1 MNNLT
6 DFDFLILEF
15 INKFDKIHIDK
26 IRAKFSKG
34 KHSIDY
40 RLELLSTGKRHSSG
54 FFVEDNSSYIEMNC
68 KYVIDEIGCTVA
80 EPLDT
85 YFITEKGKKVLLDQQ
100 IVSKK
105 ESWKTFRHSF
115 LYPAIT
121 VVTVSLITIALTSHF
136 KTK

>member
-15 INKFDKIHIDK
+15 INKFDKVHTDK
-26 IRAKFSKG
+26 IRAKFSKK

-40 RLELLSTGKRHSSG
+40 RLELLSTGERDSSG
-54 FFVEDNSSYIEMNC
+54 FFVKDNSSYIEMNY
-68 KYVIDEIGCTVA
+68 KHVIDEIGCTVA

-121 VVTVSLITIALTSHF
+121 AVIVSLITIALTSHF